1 MITFNTE
8 QVTKNTTSK
17 DLEALNAGCPEVKL
31 QEKSVEYTQNAEY
44 VVSPDAGYDGLSK
57 VNVSVDLV
65 VPTVQNSKTVNITKN
80 GSTTVK
86 PDTDYDA
93 VKQVVVNTNIPLQE
107 KQVDVLLSEPTT
119 VITPDTGYEG
129 ITKLTVNH
137 SPVEAN
143 TAYTANANGSYTI
156 HPSEGYDATTSVNLT
171 VNVPATPVEP
181 TKQVTIT
188 QNGIT
193 NIIPADGYD
202 AIEGVDVTVNV
213 PSKEEETKSVSYT
226 SNGSYTVQPT
236 EGKTLSEVSVSVNVP
251 SSGGLDISNKFVSCA
266 NQLITQ
272 SDIDAFTG
280 WENLTKGDNKFKNA
294 VSQELI
300 KLPNPETLTSIQY
313 MFSAPDIS
321 RGVKLDVRG
330 QSWSNVKF
338 GTQAFRNISL
348 TLDNKFKFY
357 GSGTGVFYASAITGE
372 LGYSA
377 FYQSDNLFAP
387 NFSEWFTRCY
397 FNTPTVSLR
406 LHSND
411 LSSMFGD
418 TNLTSLDLN
427 VYETTPVSLQQLCS
441 SCDKLKTLSLN
452 LPELDNTF
460 GTSNYGSFVYGCKV
474 LETVTINHI
483 SRKMFLNDCV
493 ALTQESVNNIIN
505 ALADGVT
512 DQTITFAATPYSY
525 ITEEQKTAAT
535 AKGWTINQA

>member
-86 PDTDYDA
+86 PDTGYD
-93 VKQVVVNTNIPLQE
+93 VVEQVVVNTNIPLQE

-119 VITPDTGYEG
+119 VILPDTGYTG

-143 TAYTANANGSYTI
+143 TAYTATSNGQYTI

-181 TKQVTIT
+181 TKSVEIT
-188 QNGIT
+188 QNGTT

-251 SSGGLDISNKFVSCA
+251 SSGALDISNKFVNCV
-266 NQLITQ
+266 NQTITQ

-280 WENLTKGDNKFKNA
+280 WENLTDGSYKFYNTKSIREGIALVLPSFSGLTNGDFMFANSFSGKYGP
-294 VSQELI
+294 LI
-300 KLPNPETLTSIQY
+300 DL
-313 MFSAPDIS
+313 
-321 RGVKLDVRG
+321 
-330 QSWSNVKF
+330 SNVDF
-338 GTQAFRNISL
+338 SSVT
-348 TLDNKFKFY
+348 
-357 GSGTGVFYASAITGE
+357 SAK
-372 LGYSA
+372 
-377 FYQSDNLFAP
+377 NM
-387 NFSEWFTRCY
+387 FT
-397 FNTPTVSLR
+397 
-406 LHSND
+406 HS
-411 LSSMFGD
+411 
-418 TNLTSLDLN
+418 
-427 VYETTPVSLQQLCS
+427 
-441 SCDKLKTLSLN
+441 
-452 LPELDNTF
+452 
-460 GTSNYGSFVYGCKV
+460 
-474 LETVTINHI
+474 
-483 SRKMFLNDCV
+483 
-493 ALTQESVNNIIN
+493 
-505 ALADGVT
+505 
-512 DQTITFAATPYSY
+512 
-525 ITEEQKTAAT
+525 
-535 AKGWTINQA
+535 